1 MLDQNQK
8 IRWLAKPVL
17 FAVSL
22 IPLAVLIGRMLHND
36 LGTNPVETINR
47 YTGDWVLRFLLITLA
62 VTPLRRLFGWNTLLR
77 FRRMFGLFA
86 FFYATLHFLSYAWL
100 DQFFAIDAIIKD
112 VAKRPY
118 ITVGFTCFVLLIPL
132 AATSTNGMIRRLGA
146 RRWQQ
151 LHRLVYFIAIGGIV
165 HYLWLVKSDLTQP
178 LIYGAILAVL
188 LGLRRW
194 SKTCRAPVPAAAGGS
209 SQVFR

>member
-8 IRWLAKPVL
+8 IRWLVRPAL
-17 FAVSL
+17 FVASL
-22 IPLAVLIGRMLHND
+22 IPLAVLIGRVLHND
-36 LGTNPVETINR
+36 LGANPVETINR

-62 VTPLRRLFGWNTLLR
+62 VTPLRRMSGWNTLLR

-86 FFYATLHFLSYAWL
+86 FFYATLHFLSYVWL
-100 DQFFAIDAIIKD
+100 DQFFALDAIIKD
-112 VAKRPY
+112 VAKRLY

-132 AATSTNGMIRRLGA
+132 AVTSTNGMIRRMGA

-151 LHRLVYFIAIGGIV
+151 LHRLVYFVAIGGIV

-188 LGLRRW
+188 LGFRLWGKIR
-194 SKTCRAPVPAAAGGS
+194 RAPVPAATGGS
-209 SQVFR
+209 S